1 VAEKD
6 ALKEPNKEIAAGFQN
21 DKPEANTEI
30 PVNALL
36 GDLVAFADE
45 INARYVSDTTANQQN
60 RKSQL
65 RWQKGYVI
73 AAAALAALTLCV
85 LYLIYR
91 ASHRLATTADAQ
103 ARIMATQAAILDK
116 QREIATSTVTAIK
129 AQLDEQVAAN
139 RPAIVANGVF
149 PTRSGPIPQSWIRV
163 EDTRGIPPK
172 NVAVGWRN
180 FGKSIASDFVQKGHL
195 ILAKPGDP
203 APKDPECDESRRP
216 EKQNNRAALAPDN
229 TMSVVWGVLPGT
241 DLTEADNGAIVYA
254 VGCAYYDGLDKGG
267 YFSDVCLLWVPKEQ
281 PEFQPCQDTNRNYIH

>member
-1 VAEKD
+1 MAEKD

-180 FGKSIASDFVQKGHL
+180 FGKIHCERFRPKGPPD
-195 ILAKPGDP
+195 IGQA
-203 APKDPECDESRRP
+203 RRP
-216 EKQNNRAALAPDN
+216 
-229 TMSVVWGVLPGT
+229 
-241 DLTEADNGAIVYA
+241 GAKRPRVRRISSA
-254 VGCAYYDGLDKGG
+254 
-267 YFSDVCLLWVPKEQ
+267 
-281 PEFQPCQDTNRNYIH
+281 